1 MKESTKKRSGL
12 WTSHKTKIW
21 AGAAVLLIVIAA
33 VILLRP
39 KDDLVA
45 DDAPRAKVTR
55 GDLVVSILQS
65 GELEPRSSKDIVNE
79 VSGNAKIVYIVEHG
93 AEVTNG
99 QVLVELESADLEER
113 YLQQQ
118 QAVTTAEADLRLAEE
133 ELEIT
138 KLQHNSDKESAVLK
152 VELAEMAL
160 RKYVEAEYPQQ
171 ENVANS
177 DIKLAEQELEQA
189 RSELDGTQDLYDKG
203 YANLQDLKSAQFN
216 VDRREITVENKKA
229 DLDILQKYTSIE
241 SGKGLTNDVSRAKSE
256 LERLV
261 KSYEAEMSRSDARI
275 GAQKTNL
282 EIERSQLETRK
293 RELGHTTIKADF
305 KGQVFYPNSSNNR
318 RQPQIETGASVD
330 YRQKILSFPDLSAW
344 NLKVGI
350 PEALVEKVSKGQ
362 EALATV
368 EASSGIVLKG
378 HITQVSAVPDN
389 QDFLSTGVK
398 TYTIVIAVESIVTD
412 KLKPGMSTK
421 VEIVTDRLDNVLQV
435 PIQSVVS
442 KGNKHYVYIINRK
455 RKELRPIEIGKS
467 NNQFIEVTSGLK
479 EGEEILLYTEVE
491 AGKDARLNKSPLDE
505 SQKSGGDDSTEQRS
519 SAPPTVPGAGGA
531 PNGFGG
537 AGAPG
542 GGAPNGFGGAA
553 PGGGAPA
560 GFGGAAPGGSPPAGF
575 GGGGAPGGVNG
586 AAGPGRA
593 RE

>member
-1 MKESTKKRSGL
+1 MKESKKMPELLKLHRN
-12 WTSHKTKIW
+12 KILGG
-21 AGAAVLLIVIAA
+21 GAAVLIIVLA
-33 VILLRP
+33 VVLLRP
-39 KDDLVA
+39 KGDQVP

-65 GELEPRSSKDIVNE
+65 GELVPRKSKDIVNE

-99 QVLVELESADLEER
+99 QLLVELESADLEER

-138 KLQHNSDKESAVLK
+138 KLQHASDKQSAELK

-160 RKYVEAEYPQQ
+160 KKYVEAEYPQQ

-189 RSELDGTQDLYDKG
+189 RSELDGTQELYDKG
-203 YANLQDLKSAQFN
+203 YANLQDLRSAQFN

-229 DLDILQKYTSIE
+229 DLEILQKYTSIE
-241 SGKGLTNDVSRAKSE
+241 SGKELTNNVSSAKSE

-275 GAQKTNL
+275 SAQKTNL
-282 EIERSQLETRK
+282 EIEKSQLETRE
-293 RELGHTTIKADF
+293 RELGNTRIYADF
-305 KGQVFYPNSSNNR
+305 EGQVFYPNTSNNR

-344 NLKVGI
+344 NLKVGV

-368 EASSGIVLKG
+368 EASSGVVLKG
-378 HITQVSAVPDN
+378 RISQVSAVPDN

-398 TYTIVIAVESIVTD
+398 TYTIIIEVETTPSD

-421 VEIVTDRLDNVLQV
+421 VEIVTDRLENVLQV

-442 KGNKHYVYIINRK
+442 KGDEHYVYVINHK
-455 RKELRPIEIGKS
+455 RKELRPVEIGKS
-467 NNQFIEVTSGLK
+467 NNQFVEVTSGLK
-479 EGEEILLYTEVE
+479 EGEEILLYAEVE
-491 AGKDARLNKSPLDE
+491 AEKDARLDKSPLEE
-505 SQKSGGDDSTEQRS
+505 SNKSDASAPAGPATQPPAGRPSGGR
-519 SAPPTVPGAGGA
+519 PGA
-531 PNGFGG
+531 PNPSQMPAGFDPSQMPEGFDPSQMMPPGG
-537 AGAPG
+537 FNGAPG
-542 GGAPNGFGGAA
+542 GMPGAGR
-553 PGGGAPA
+553 
-560 GFGGAAPGGSPPAGF
+560 
-575 GGGGAPGGVNG
+575 
-586 AAGPGRA
+586 GRA
-593 RE
+593 GE